1 MSIKYVNPLWF
12 NRLGQPYTEN
22 RHRTDRVAPE
32 LVRRARRSNEA
43 PYPKPKVSF
52 FVTRW
57 GGKKKVDPV
66 TEGVGGW
73 GQVGSNPSD
82 NFINE
87 VFREAPY
94 NVYGTDYEV
103 ISAFVQASHEL
114 REIFTPL
121 VRQKMRGEVCG
132 GLYFLWPIGFQDG
145 HDFAGY
151 VKRED
156 LYYLMTAMET
166 CGVPTRFPHHSHLY
180 RTLASKEW
188 CASICLMP
196 QMKCPLTTKV
206 TRSMMM
212 QHGYKNAA
220 HVTLDALNALNSERN
235 RQWSEMRGVAHK
247 YKKKKSITKGV
258 AKLGY
263 SWEAMDV
270 NHWSNPTQL
279 AASLEEI
286 VQQPGNLMEYCL
298 VQEWVD
304 IDVEMRHFVVFPR
317 GHDGEWKVETIVY
330 TCYES
335 KQDGHFSSFNRFGRE
350 DALKKTFA
358 SDDAALR
365 DAEAQALELIGN
377 LQVFLRGECAE
388 MPPVLR
394 FDVLAHREGPGKASV
409 MIGEITE
416 LGACFLGWPEGPPV
430 VFDAICKSIG
440 GSDDR
445 GYWSNYE
452 KKNVVSKK

>member
-1 MSIKYVNPLWF
+1 M
-12 NRLGQPYTEN
+12 
-22 RHRTDRVAPE
+22 
-32 LVRRARRSNEA
+32 
-43 PYPKPKVSF
+43 
-52 FVTRW
+52 
-57 GGKKKVDPV
+57 
-66 TEGVGGW
+66 
-73 GQVGSNPSD
+73 
-82 NFINE
+82 
-87 VFREAPY
+87 
-94 NVYGTDYEV
+94 
-103 ISAFVQASHEL
+103 
-114 REIFTPL
+114 
-121 VRQKMRGEVCG
+121 
-132 GLYFLWPIGFQDG
+132 
-145 HDFAGY
+145 
-151 VKRED
+151 
-156 LYYLMTAMET
+156 
-166 CGVPTRFPHHSHLY
+166 
-180 RTLASKEW
+180 
-188 CASICLMP
+188 
-196 QMKCPLTTKV
+196 
-206 TRSMMM
+206 
-212 QHGYKNAA
+212 
-220 HVTLDALNALNSERN
+220 
-235 RQWSEMRGVAHK
+235 
-247 YKKKKSITKGV
+247 
-258 AKLGY
+258 
-263 SWEAMDV
+263 
-270 NHWSNPTQL
+270 
-279 AASLEEI
+279 
-286 VQQPGNLMEYCL
+286 QQPGNLMEYCL